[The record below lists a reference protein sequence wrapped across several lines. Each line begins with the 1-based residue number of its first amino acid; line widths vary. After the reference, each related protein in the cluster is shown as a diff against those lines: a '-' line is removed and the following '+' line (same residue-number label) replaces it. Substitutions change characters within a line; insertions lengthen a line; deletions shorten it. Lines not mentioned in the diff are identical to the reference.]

1 MVVVN
6 VRPPTVVNHESGFY
20 RSIKGHFAEED
31 EEKAANIRFCKKTSF
46 DLMAHDAR

>member
-1 MVVVN
+1 MVAVN
-6 VRPPTVVNHESGFY
+6 VRPPPVVNQESGFY

-31 EEKAANIRFCKKTSF
+31 EEKAANISFCKKTSF